1 MKKSRLEYSLINSSI
16 SMFIYIL
23 RIVIQFVGRSFFIY
37 FLGAKYLGLNGL
49 FTNIL
54 SFLSLAELGIGS
66 SIIYSL
72 YKPLAQKDESKVK
85 ALMNLYK
92 KTYEFIGIF
101 IGIVGVLII
110 PLLPLFIKNS
120 TDIPHMYRYY
130 VLFLLNS
137 VLSYFFT
144 YKRSLAIAD
153 QKNYLVAINDFA
165 FLFFMNIVQVIAL
178 YFRHRIRIGFLVQ
191 ILFTLFSNINISR
204 TVDKR
209 YSYLKEKDVVSLDK
223 QTKDEVKKN
232 VKGILPLHSKIGGV
246 IVMGTDNILISTF
259 VNLTAVGIY
268 SNYSLIVT
276 SVQNLCKQI
285 TNSITASVGNFAVSN
300 KKKDSFELFKKHFF
314 INHSLIFFSSILL
327 LTLMNPFISLW
338 VGAKYMLPM
347 STTILIVLN
356 YSVQVY
362 RNTSFVFIESFGL
375 YWSQRKKPIIEAG
388 VNLLLSLLLLIV
400 FDMGINGVLI
410 GTIGS
415 SLGFVIWY
423 EAFIIYKTVFEKRF
437 IHFFLTFWRS
447 FIELIISAI
456 VVFLLNEYL
465 ANGGSTFL
473 QFITKTLITIV
484 TELIAKIILAIFSNK
499 FYLEK
504 RRNFRYILK
513 K

>member
-1 MKKSRLEYSLINSSI
+1 
-16 SMFIYIL
+16 MFIYIL

-178 YFRHRIRIGFLVQ
+178 YFYSNFTLFLIVQ

-209 YSYLKEKDVVSLDK
+209 YSYLKEKDVISLDK

-232 VKGILPLHSKIGGV
+232 VIGNMSSKIGGV
-246 IVMGTDNILISTF
+246 IVMGTDN
-259 VNLTAVGIY
+259 
-268 SNYSLIVT
+268 
-276 SVQNLCKQI
+276 
-285 TNSITASVGNFAVSN
+285 
-300 KKKDSFELFKKHFF
+300 
-314 INHSLIFFSSILL
+314 
-327 LTLMNPFISLW
+327 
-338 VGAKYMLPM
+338 
-347 STTILIVLN
+347 
-356 YSVQVY
+356 
-362 RNTSFVFIESFGL
+362 
-375 YWSQRKKPIIEAG
+375 
-388 VNLLLSLLLLIV
+388 
-400 FDMGINGVLI
+400 
-410 GTIGS
+410 
-415 SLGFVIWY
+415 
-423 EAFIIYKTVFEKRF
+423 
-437 IHFFLTFWRS
+437 
-447 FIELIISAI
+447 
-456 VVFLLNEYL
+456 
-465 ANGGSTFL
+465 
-473 QFITKTLITIV
+473 
-484 TELIAKIILAIFSNK
+484 
-499 FYLEK
+499 
-504 RRNFRYILK
+504 
-513 K
+513 

>member
-1 MKKSRLEYSLINSSI
+1 M
-16 SMFIYIL
+16 
-23 RIVIQFVGRSFFIY
+23 
-37 FLGAKYLGLNGL
+37 
-49 FTNIL
+49 
-54 SFLSLAELGIGS
+54 SLAELGIGS

-178 YFRHRIRIGFLVQ
+178 YFYSNFTLFLIVQ

-232 VKGILPLHSKIGGV
+232 VIGNMSSKIGGV

-300 KKKDSFELFKKHFF
+300 KKKGF
-314 INHSLIFFSSILL
+314 I
-327 LTLMNPFISLW
+327 
-338 VGAKYMLPM
+338 
-347 STTILIVLN
+347 
-356 YSVQVY
+356 
-362 RNTSFVFIESFGL
+362 
-375 YWSQRKKPIIEAG
+375 
-388 VNLLLSLLLLIV
+388 
-400 FDMGINGVLI
+400 
-410 GTIGS
+410 
-415 SLGFVIWY
+415 
-423 EAFIIYKTVFEKRF
+423 
-437 IHFFLTFWRS
+437 
-447 FIELIISAI
+447 
-456 VVFLLNEYL
+456 
-465 ANGGSTFL
+465 
-473 QFITKTLITIV
+473 
-484 TELIAKIILAIFSNK
+484 
-499 FYLEK
+499 
-504 RRNFRYILK
+504 
-513 K
+513 